1 MKRILSLLLVLGL
14 ILSFAGCSKDKGR
27 LLYNADLDK
36 YVTLGEYKGI
46 AVDTSSD
53 KYKEYYDSII
63 EQDVENNKLYVKKT
77 DGKVKKGDTAN
88 IDYVGK
94 KDGVAFEGGTAQGYD
109 LQIGSNSFIEGF
121 EDGLIG
127 VAIGSTVDLNL
138 KFPENYGNEELN
150 GAKVVFTVKVN
161 YVATNEKMKPEDY
174 YKDLGY
180 KSVVEYNANVKKRAI
195 ELFLYNKV
203 MEASKVKEYPEEDIE
218 YLKTEI
224 FKNYEN
230 TLKNNYNTTLD
241 EYLQSMGQTKAQF
254 EESVITEQIK
264 PQIEQTIVLYAI
276 LDNEKLSVTKEE
288 IDKEIDIMV
297 KQYNTPEV
305 DAQTIKEYYGEYSFE
320 NKIVNDKVLD
330 LLYKNAKIS

>member
-1 MKRILSLLLVLGL
+1 MKRILSLVLVLGL
-14 ILSFAGCSKDKGR
+14 IFSFAGCSQDKGR
-27 LLYNADLDK
+27 ILYNVNLDK
-36 YVTLGEYKGI
+36 YVTLDEYKGI
-46 AVDTSSD
+46 EVDTSSD
-53 KYKEYYDSII
+53 KYKEYFDAMI
-63 EQDVENNKLYVKKT
+63 EQDIEDNKLYVKKT

-109 LQIGSNSFIEGF
+109 LEIGSGSFIDGF

-127 VAIGSTVDLNL
+127 VQIGSTVDLNL
-138 KFPENYGNEELN
+138 TFPENYGNEELN

-161 YVATNEKMKPEDY
+161 YVATEEKMKPEDY
-174 YKDLGY
+174 YKELSY
-180 KSVVEYNANVKKRAI
+180 KSVEEYNANVKKRAI
-195 ELFLYNKV
+195 ETFLYNKV
-203 MEASKVKEYPEEDIE
+203 LEASKVKDYPKEDIE
-218 YLKTEI
+218 FLTKEI
-224 FKNYEN
+224 LTSYEN
-230 TLKNNYNTTLD
+230 TLKNNYNATLD
-241 EYLQSMGQTKAQF
+241 EYLQSMGQTKEQF
-254 EESVITEQIK
+254 TESLVEEQIK

-297 KQYNTPEV
+297 KQYNNPEV
-305 DAQTIKEYYGEYSFE
+305 DAKTVKEYYGEYSFE